1 MAEDEK
7 VHPLVSSLL
16 DQEFVPRAAG
26 EVFSYD
32 REEMMRLRNAP
43 LSVTR
48 PDNLSTDFDG
58 LDFVILAFFLY
69 SVKTANFLLLNG

>member
-7 VHPLVSSLL
+7 VHPLVSNLL
-16 DQEFVPRAAG
+16 EQDFVPRVAG
-26 EVFSYD
+26 EVFRYD
-32 REEMMRLRNAP
+32 RDEMMRLKTAP

-58 LDFVILAFFLY
+58 LSWFCYFSHFH
-69 SVKTANFLLLNG
+69 F